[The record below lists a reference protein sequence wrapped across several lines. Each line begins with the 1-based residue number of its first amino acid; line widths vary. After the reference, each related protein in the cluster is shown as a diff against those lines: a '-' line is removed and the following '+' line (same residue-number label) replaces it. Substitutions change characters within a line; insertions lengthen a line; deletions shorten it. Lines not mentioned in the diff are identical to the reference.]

1 MLQNPRGYCQS
12 TVLVKFSTKNR
23 FNKYKHKIHP
33 WIDTGI
39 LRSIKKRDCMYKKL
53 KKTHHANRDY
63 ENLKLNL
70 STYNRILQSTIRNSK
85 KNYYFSE
92 FSKYSD
98 DIKKTWQTIG
108 TVINRKNKK
117 KLLPSH
123 F

>member
-1 MLQNPRGYCQS
+1 MEDEQDVDSCYKILEN
-12 TVLVKFSTKNR
+12 TVKVQYLLSFPQKKVR

-53 KKTHHANRDY
+53 KKTHHANRDH

-85 KNYYFSE
+85 K
-92 FSKYSD
+92 
-98 DIKKTWQTIG
+98 TI
-108 TVINRKNKK
+108 TFPSFPNT
-117 KLLPSH
+117 LLA
-123 F
+123 